1 VPAGSDARRRTQAAL
16 GDDHVARIGQRS
28 IAIGSTLSPTTR
40 PAAGGWA
47 GCSTTEGAATPAR
60 QEIQSSGARP
70 DGIGSVEDD
79 ESRVAAGRPRSIA
92 AGGLEAAVFRG
103 IVVVCLVLLVI
114 VTGRL
119 MEPAGRGL
127 YALAALTAGL
137 CGLPFGAVWIAT
149 AIEVNR
155 RRATLGELFGGSI
168 VVAVAGGSATALV
181 AFAFAPLL
189 GDRWWLVA
197 LPAAVTPFMLLGRY
211 QEGLYTSVGHIRAVN
226 LISVARAVL
235 PLVFITPPL
244 LAGASPRTAIA
255 IWVLWWVALPAIVYF
270 PARSVFGRPRLPRDR
285 GFYGRVVRFGSKIA
299 GLNAVTMLNE
309 RVGLVALALFST
321 DADVGIYSVAIAGT
335 QALLLVTES
344 LALTA
349 FQRIGGGS
357 REESTAL
364 TLRAVRHSILI
375 AAVGCVVL
383 VPVAFFAVT
392 WTVGPEYV
400 DVPLLFV
407 LLTPATVCGAAF
419 LPLYVFFEVQI
430 ATPAARLRVAGSAL
444 LANVVFCLAL
454 APMWGRWGAAAG
466 TSLAFM
472 LAGVVAFSVF
482 RAESGARLRQLRPGR
497 QELRD
502 YVDLARSFGHRR
514 SV

>member
-1 VPAGSDARRRTQAAL
+1 M
-16 GDDHVARIGQRS
+16 
-28 IAIGSTLSPTTR
+28 
-40 PAAGGWA
+40 
-47 GCSTTEGAATPAR
+47 TPATV
-60 QEIQSSGARP
+60 
-70 DGIGSVEDD
+70 SVSDHLVDSVDQD
-79 ESRVAAGRPRSIA
+79 ESRVAGARPRSIA

-127 YALAALTAGL
+127 YALAAVTAGL
-137 CGLPFGAVWIAT
+137 CGLPFGAVWIAN
-149 AIEVNR
+149 AVEVAR
-155 RRATLGELFGGSI
+155 RRATLSELFGGSI

-197 LPAAVTPFMLLGRY
+197 LPAAVTPFMLLARY
-211 QEGLYTSVGHIRAVN
+211 QEGLYTSVGHMRAVN
-226 LISVARAVL
+226 LISVTRAVL

-244 LAGASPRTAIA
+244 LAGASARTAIA
-255 IWVLWWVALPAIVYF
+255 IWVLWWVALPIIIYF
-270 PARSVFGRPRLPRDR
+270 PARSLFGRPTLPREH
-285 GFYGRVVRFGSKIA
+285 GFYGRVVRYGAKVA

-309 RVGLVALALFST
+309 RVGLIALAIFAT

-349 FQRIGGGS
+349 FQRIGGSS
-357 REESTAL
+357 REESAAL
-364 TLRAVRHSILI
+364 TIRAMRHSILL

-383 VPVAFFAVT
+383 VPVAFVAVT
-392 WTVGPEYV
+392 WTVGPDYR

-407 LLTPATVCGAAF
+407 VLAPSTICAAAL

-430 ATPAARLRVAGSAL
+430 ATPAARLKVAGSAL
-444 LANVVFCLAL
+444 LANVALSLAL
-454 APMWGRWGAAAG
+454 APLWSRWGVALGASLAYLLAG
-466 TSLAFM
+466 T
-472 LAGVVAFSVF
+472 VAFWCF
-482 RAESGARLRQLRPGR
+482 RGESGARLRYLRPGR

-502 YVDLARSFGHRR
+502 YVALARSYSERR
-514 SV
+514 KRA